1 MSNKDMKKPTV
12 VGGVNLSTRV
22 RSKTFWVSLV
32 GILVGVVTQVGTLF
46 GLDLEDQVGQY
57 SELATG
63 IITALGILGV
73 LQDPNTKGIKDS
85 GIAQTYTSRR
95 DSKDP
100 EQAIDWQ
107 NNTEFDLGVKKP
119 QEFDTSESFS
129 DDSDE
134 EVVDLE
140 EEVAKDDSVQED
152 TNKPLGAGKGESV
165 DSMKNTPLNVGSQSA
180 KSKGGEK

>member
-1 MSNKDMKKPTV
+1 MSNKDMKQPTV
-12 VGGVNLSTRV
+12 VAGVNLSTRV

-73 LQDPNTKGIKDS
+73 LQDPNTKGIQDS

-100 EQAIDWQ
+100 EQAVDFVGEEGSVPLSPLEYGEQDDDDILEDA
-107 NNTEFDLGVKKP
+107 EP
-119 QEFDTSESFS
+119 YEHS
-129 DDSDE
+129 DVEDDE
-134 EVVDLE
+134 VLE
-140 EEVAKDDSVQED
+140 EDKSD
-152 TNKPLGAGKGESV
+152 NPKG
-165 DSMKNTPLNVGSQSA
+165 
-180 KSKGGEK
+180 

>member
-85 GIAQTYTSRR
+85 GMAQTYTSRR

-119 QEFDTSESFS
+119 Q
-129 DDSDE
+129 
-134 EVVDLE
+134 
-140 EEVAKDDSVQED
+140 VQED